1 MSWLNKKSVLIPID
15 LSDSSYDAIAP
26 AKEFVESTSALNL
39 IHVLTPL
46 HPADPAAMWDTLNDD
61 DRKQKVKTFLH
72 KKLSELDCVG
82 IPMQIAIGNPATEIV
97 DYAEEIGADLIVMP
111 SHGRT
116 GAKRFLLGSV
126 AERVVRLAPCP
137 VLILK

>member
-1 MSWLNKKSVLIPID
+1 MSWLKKKSVLIPLD

-26 AKEFVESTSALNL
+26 AKEFVDSASALKL
-39 IHVLTPL
+39 IHVLAPL

-72 KKLSELDCVG
+72 KKLSELNYVG
-82 IPMQIAIGNPATEIV
+82 ISTQISIGDPAGQIA
-97 DYAEEIGADLIVMP
+97 DYAEEISADLIVMP

-126 AERVVRLAPCP
+126 AERVVRLSPCP